1 MGWTLTGPAL
11 LQAGAALGTVLALV
25 ALAGM
30 AARRF
35 WPIPG
40 GKLQND
46 ALRIRATLALDARRR
61 LHLLQTPAGP
71 VLILTGGAQDRL
83 VILPQPQGAGP

>member
-1 MGWTLTGPAL
+1 MGWTLTGAAL

-35 WPIPG
+35 RPIPDG
-40 GKLQND
+40 TSQND

-61 LHLLQTPAGP
+61 LHLLHTPAGP
-71 VLILTGGAQDRL
+71 VLVLTGGAQDRL
-83 VILPQPQGAGP
+83 VVLPQAQGAAQ